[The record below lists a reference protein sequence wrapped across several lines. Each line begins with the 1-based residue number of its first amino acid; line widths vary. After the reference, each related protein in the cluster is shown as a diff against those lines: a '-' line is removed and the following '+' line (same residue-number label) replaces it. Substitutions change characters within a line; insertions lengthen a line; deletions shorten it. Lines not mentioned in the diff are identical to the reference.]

1 MKFRT
6 QPVDNSD
13 VENYVAFSPAVRAG
27 GWG

>member
-13 VENYVAFSPAVRAG
+13 VENYVALSPAGRVG
-27 GWG
+27 GRG